1 MISGSKCPKSKNL
14 EIWNSGDPKIL
25 FLEGVISLY
34 KFFTKSVISGSKHP
48 KSENSKICSCL
59 LVLSLCL
66 LMLAR
71 QWPCPSP
78 CSLPKIQILECVSS
92 LHKFCTKSVISGS
105 KCPKLKNLEIWNS
118 GDPKLL
124 FLEGVIFLYKFL
136 TKLVISGSNRPKSEN
151 SKLCSCSLVLSL
163 CLLVLSLCL
172 LVLSSCSDHKIQF
185 LEGVISLYTFF
196 TKSVISGSK
205 CPKSTIL
212 KI

>member
-14 EIWNSGDPKIL
+14 EIWNYGDPKIL
-25 FLEGVISLY
+25 FLESVIFLY
-34 KFFTKSVISGSKHP
+34 KFFTNSVISGSKHP

-105 KCPKLKNLEIWNS
+105 KCPKLKKWKSGILGILNSYFWKVSFSFIISSQNRWYLARNDQNGKIPNL
-118 GDPKLL
+118 LAL
-124 FLEGVIFLYKFL
+124 A
-136 TKLVISGSNRPKSEN
+136 RAC
-151 SKLCSCSLVLSL
+151 LCSACA
-163 CLLVLSLCL
+163 C
-172 LVLSSCSDHKIQF
+172 
-185 LEGVISLYTFF
+185 
-196 TKSVISGSK
+196 
-205 CPKSTIL
+205 
-212 KI
+212 